1 MTVGV
6 KAREEK
12 NKERKSFLYQELG
25 LSTLSYTSGLG

>member
-12 NKERKSFLYQELG
+12 NREKKSYLYQELV
-25 LSTLSYTSGLG
+25 LFTLSYTSGLG

>member
-12 NKERKSFLYQELG
+12 NKEKTSYLYQELG
-25 LSTLSYTSGLG
+25 LFTLSYTSGLG